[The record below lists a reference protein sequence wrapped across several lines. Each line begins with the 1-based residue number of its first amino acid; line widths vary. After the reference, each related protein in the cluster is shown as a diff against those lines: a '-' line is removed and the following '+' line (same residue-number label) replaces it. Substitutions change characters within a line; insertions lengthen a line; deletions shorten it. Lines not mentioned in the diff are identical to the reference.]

1 MALTSNSTALTRS
14 DFDEPEFRWGILGT
28 GGIAKAFARDLSFFN
43 NHIVQAVGSRSSEK
57 ATDFALEFPGCT
69 PYGSYEELVADPMID
84 AVYVAT
90 PHPQH
95 VTNTLLALNAGKPV
109 LCEKP
114 FAVNAVEAKAMVASA
129 RANNV
134 ALLEAM
140 WTRFLPHIAQVRE
153 LLASGVIGEIVN
165 VEADHGQYLIDHEN
179 PRLTEPSLA
188 GGALL
193 DLGIYPVS
201 FAHMV
206 LGAPARITATGVL
219 TEKGVD
225 SQTSTIFDYENGA
238 QAVLTTTL
246 ITGTPCRATIA
257 GTLGRIEI
265 DRTFYNPANM
275 RLVMQDGTTTE
286 YPNTYKGHGLREQA
300 AELERMVRNGEIESP
315 LLTHKMSIEILQSL
329 DEIRNQIGLR
339 YPFEN

>member
-1 MALTSNSTALTRS
+1 MSVA
-14 DFDEPEFRWGILGT
+14 PFRWGILGA
-28 GGIAKAFARDLSFFN
+28 GGIAEQFTRDVLRLED
-43 NHIVQAVGSRSSEK
+43 HRVVAVGSRTQVK
-57 ATDFALEFPGCT
+57 ADAFADKFAIGHRHD
-69 PYGSYEELVADPMID
+69 SYQKLVNDPD
-84 AVYVAT
+84 VDGVYVAT
-90 PHPQH
+90 HHPMH
-95 VTNTLLALNAGKPV
+95 MRDTLMALNAGKPV

-114 FAVNAVEAKAMVASA
+114 FAVNAIEAQAMVAAAIS
-129 RANNV
+129 NNV

-153 LLASGVIGEIVN
+153 ILNSGVIGQIVN

-179 PRLTEPSLA
+179 PRLTEPALA

-206 LGAPARITATGVL
+206 LGAPSQITATGVL

-225 SQTSTIFDYENGA
+225 SQTSAILDYENGA

-246 ITGTPCRATIA
+246 ITSTPCRATIA

-265 DRTFYNPANM
+265 DRTFYNPASM
-275 RLVMQDGTTTE
+275 RLVIQDGTTTE

-300 AELERMVRNGEIESP
+300 AELERMVRNAEIESP
-315 LLTHKMSIEILQSL
+315 LLTHKMSIEIMQSL